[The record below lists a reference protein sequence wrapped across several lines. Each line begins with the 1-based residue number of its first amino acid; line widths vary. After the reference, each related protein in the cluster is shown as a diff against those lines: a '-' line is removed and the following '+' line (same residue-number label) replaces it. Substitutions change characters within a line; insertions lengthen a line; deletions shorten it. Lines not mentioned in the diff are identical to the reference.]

1 MTFNGDSEEGN
12 VENAQN
18 ETIIESP
25 RRGDRMT
32 PLRGIRLMPSTSL
45 EEQSEIVHQM
55 SQVRRVEIAHREN
68 SNDRILR
75 VRDQRSN
82 SRSPMDYNRRDR
94 QMRIVQRGE
103 YRNREMAY
111 RYDREEFNIN

>member
-32 PLRGIRLMPSTSL
+32 PLRGIRLMPATSL

-75 VRDQRSN
+75 VRNQRSN
-82 SRSPMDYNRRDR
+82 SRSPMDDNRRDR

-111 RYDREEFNIN
+111 RYDREEFTIN